1 MSMAPS
7 TNGFLLLDGGLNL
20 IAANDPALQI
30 LSFPGGEKIKQP
42 KVFLADRPHHPPR
55 PWDSKRTGFRQRVQ
69 VG

>member
-30 LSFPGGEKIKQP
+30 LCFPNGQKIKQP
-42 KVFLADRPHHPPR
+42 KVLLCGSGPHHPP
-55 PWDSKRTGFRQRVQ
+55 
-69 VG
+69 